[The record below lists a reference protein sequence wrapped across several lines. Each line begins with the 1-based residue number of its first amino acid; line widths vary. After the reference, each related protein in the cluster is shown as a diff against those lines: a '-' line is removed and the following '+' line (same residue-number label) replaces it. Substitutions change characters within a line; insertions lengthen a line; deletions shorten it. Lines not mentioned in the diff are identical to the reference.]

1 MENDQNILFYDG
13 PCGLCQGAVKF
24 VLRWEKKD
32 AHSQLPLYFAELQ
45 SPAFSELLSAQ
56 LPDPMPDSVIYL
68 HRGKVFIKSK
78 AVFLLASRLVFPF
91 HLLTVFQHLPSGFFD
106 WVYDG
111 IAWIRHRWPR
121 HQALCEVIPAEWKKR
136 LLV

>member
-1 MENDQNILFYDG
+1 MENDQNIHFYDG

-68 HRGKVFIKSK
+68 YRGKVFIKSK
-78 AVFLLASRLVFPF
+78 AIFLLASRLVFPF
-91 HLLTVFQHLPSGFFD
+91 HLLAVFQHLPSGFFD

-111 IAWIRHRWPR
+111 IARIRHQWPH

>member
-91 HLLTVFQHLPSGFFD
+91 HLLAVFQHLPSGFFD
-106 WVYDG
+106 WFYDG
-111 IAWIRHRWPR
+111 IARIRHQWPR